1 MGLNGL
7 GISYS
12 TNKHGVFLHPWRTKS
27 VVRAA
32 RCQDQIIIS
41 KGELSIV
48 RKVVKSGSASANPL
62 VEVNVFNTGLDVS
75 DFPSL
80 MADRRFD
87 ETAASQLS
95 LVLDQKLSTTTGR

>member
-7 GISYS
+7 GVSYS
-12 TNKHGVFLHPWRTKS
+12 TNKHGVFLHAWCTKS

-32 RCQDQIIIS
+32 RCQDQVIIG
-41 KGELSIV
+41 KRELSVV
-48 RKVVKSGSASANPL
+48 RKVVKSGPASAGFL
-62 VEVNVFNTGLDVS
+62 LEVNVFNTGLDVS

-87 ETAASQLS
+87 KTAARQIYHLI
-95 LVLDQKLSTTTGR
+95 D